1 MMSRTDNGPNFSAN
15 FSIEADTSFKY
26 FTLRTVGIATVIHLV
41 VLLKSFFVFYCSM
54 TTYEVKMVVPEA

>member
-1 MMSRTDNGPNFSAN
+1 
-15 FSIEADTSFKY
+15 
-26 FTLRTVGIATVIHLV
+26 VIHLV